1 MENIPADIQKSVQT
15 LCETLNREIGASLQ
29 NLTIVGSAVTDDFV
43 AGKSDINS
51 VLVVDSIDMRVL
63 SVLSEM
69 GPAMGRKRLRAPL
82 LMTPAYI
89 QRSCDVFAVEWL
101 DFQRFHQTVQGTDP
115 FESLV
120 FEKEHVRLQ
129 CERQFKS
136 VQVRVRQ
143 GYISSAEKKDILAG
157 LLTGAAKELLP
168 YLRAML
174 WLEGVERSGR
184 SQATFDQIKTRF
196 SVDMES
202 LKTAFGFRYEK
213 LRRDTEQIKQLFTEA
228 YQALESL
235 SGIADGWG

>member
-1 MENIPADIQKSVQT
+1 METIRADIQKTVQY
-15 LCETLNREIGASLQ
+15 LCETLNQKIGAPVQS
-29 NLTIVGSAVTDDFV
+29 LTIVGSAVTEDFV

-51 VLVVDSIDMRVL
+51 VLVVDSVDMRIL

-69 GPAMGRKRLRAPL
+69 GPGMGCKRLRAPL

-101 DFQRFHQTVQGTDP
+101 DFQRFHQTVQGADP
-115 FESLV
+115 FAGLT
-120 FEKEHVRLQ
+120 FDKEHVRLQ
-129 CERQFKS
+129 CEKQFKS
-136 VQVRVRQ
+136 IQVQVRQ
-143 GYISSAEKKDILAG
+143 GYISSAGKKDILAG

-174 WLEGVERSGR
+174 WLEGAERSGS
-184 SQATFDQIKTRF
+184 SQATFEQIKTHF

-202 LKTAFGFRYEK
+202 LKTAFAFRYEK

-228 YQALESL
+228 YQVLESL